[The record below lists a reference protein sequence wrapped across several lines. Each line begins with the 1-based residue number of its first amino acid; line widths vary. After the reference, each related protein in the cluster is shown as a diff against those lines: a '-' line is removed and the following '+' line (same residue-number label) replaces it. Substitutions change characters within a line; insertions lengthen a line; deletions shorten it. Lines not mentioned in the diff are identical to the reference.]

1 MTDWQIVHGSQE
13 AKPAEL
19 DTTSSKVYVYQR
31 RNVQRVTVEDSEF
44 GTTNE
49 FWQYEERKL
58 TREEWANMR
67 AAALEEELTQAQLA
81 LVEIYEQI
89 GG

>member
-1 MTDWQIVHGSQE
+1 MTEWQMVQGSQE
-13 AKPAEL
+13 TKPAEL
-19 DTTSSKVYVYQR
+19 DTEISRVYVYQR
-31 RNVQRVTVEDSEF
+31 RNIERVTAEDEEF
-44 GTTNE
+44 GTNE

-67 AAALEEELTQAQLA
+67 AAELEAELTQTQLA
-81 LVEIYEQI
+81 LVELYETL

>member
-13 AKPAEL
+13 VEPAEL

-31 RNVQRVTVEDSEF
+31 RNVQRVTVGDEMF
-44 GTTNE
+44 GTNE

-67 AAALEEELTQAQLA
+67 AAALEEELTQTQLA
-81 LVEIYEQI
+81 LVEMYESI

>member
-1 MTDWQIVHGSQE
+1 MTEWELVHGSQE
-13 AKPAEL
+13 TKPAEL
-19 DTTSSKVYVYQR
+19 DTEISRVYVYQR
-31 RNVQRVTVEDSEF
+31 RNIERVTIEDEEF
-44 GTTNE
+44 GTNE

-67 AAALEEELTQAQLA
+67 AAELEEELTQTQLA
-81 LVEIYEQI
+81 LVELYETL

>member
-1 MTDWQIVHGSQE
+1 MTEWEMVQGSQE
-13 AKPAEL
+13 TKPAEL
-19 DTTSSKVYVYQR
+19 DTEISRVYVYQR
-31 RNVQRVTVEDSEF
+31 RNIERVTVEVPEF
-44 GTTNE
+44 GGTSE

-67 AAALEEELTQAQLA
+67 AAELEEELTQTQLA
-81 LVEIYEQI
+81 LVELYEKI

>member
-1 MTDWQIVHGSQE
+1 MTEWQMVRGSQE
-13 AKPAEL
+13 TKPAEL
-19 DTTSSKVYVYQR
+19 DTEISRVYVYQR
-31 RNVQRVTVEDSEF
+31 RNIERVTVEVPEMG
-44 GTTNE
+44 GTSE

-67 AAALEEELTQAQLA
+67 AAELEEELTQTQLA
-81 LVEIYEQI
+81 LVELYEQI

>member
-1 MTDWQIVHGSQE
+1 MTEWELVQGSQE
-13 AKPAEL
+13 TKPAEL
-19 DTTSSKVYVYQR
+19 DTEISRVYVYQR
-31 RNVQRVTVEDSEF
+31 RNIERVTVEVPEF
-44 GTTNE
+44 GGTSE

-67 AAALEEELTQAQLA
+67 AAELEEELTQTQLA
-81 LVEIYEQI
+81 LVELYEKI

>member
-1 MTDWQIVHGSQE
+1 MTEWQMVRISQDVQ
-13 AKPAEL
+13 PAEL
-19 DTTSSKVYVYQR
+19 DTEISRVYVYQR
-31 RNVQRVTVEDSEF
+31 RNIERVTVEDEIF
-44 GTTNE
+44 GANE

-81 LVEIYEQI
+81 LVELYEQI